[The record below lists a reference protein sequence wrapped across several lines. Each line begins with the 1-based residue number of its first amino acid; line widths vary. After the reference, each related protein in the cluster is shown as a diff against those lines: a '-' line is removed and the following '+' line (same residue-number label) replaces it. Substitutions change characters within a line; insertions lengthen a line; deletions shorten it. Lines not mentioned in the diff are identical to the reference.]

1 MFFALLFVFSAVL
14 QFFLPWWV
22 CGPLCFV
29 MAMGW
34 YMSPRQSF
42 LLCGFSQA
50 LLWAILIIYTDLQ
63 NNSILSQRLAKM
75 VGMPNHILLIAGI
88 LLASFLLNGLAG
100 LAGALVRE
108 AFIPPAKT
116 YDEL

>member
-22 CGPLCFV
+22 SGALCFV

-34 YMSPRQSF
+34 YTSPRQSF
-42 LLCGFSQA
+42 WLCGFSQA
-50 LLWAILIIYTDLQ
+50 LLWAILIVYTDTQ
-63 NNSILSQRLAKM
+63 NDSILSARLATM
-75 VGMPNHILLIAGI
+75 VGLPNHFILIAGI
-88 LLASFLLNGLAG
+88 ILACFLLNGLAG

-108 AFIPPAKT
+108 AFIPAKT

>member
-14 QFFLPWWV
+14 QLFLPWWV

-34 YMSPRQSF
+34 NTSPRQSF
-42 LLCGFSQA
+42 LLCGLSQS
-50 LLWAILIIYTDLQ
+50 LLWAILIVYMDLQ
-63 NNSILSQRLAKM
+63 NHHILSRRLAAM
-75 VGMPNHILLIAGI
+75 LHLPNHFTLMASI
-88 LLASFLLNGLAG
+88 LLACFLLNGLAG
-100 LAGALVRE
+100 MAGALVRE
-108 AFIPPAKT
+108 AFLPAKT